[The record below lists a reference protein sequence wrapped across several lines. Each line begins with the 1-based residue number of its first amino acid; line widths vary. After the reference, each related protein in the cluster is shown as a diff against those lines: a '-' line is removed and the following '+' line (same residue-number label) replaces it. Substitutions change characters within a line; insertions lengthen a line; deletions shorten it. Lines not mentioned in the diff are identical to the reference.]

1 MPFLVNENKI
11 HSAANVL
18 SGDFHFVCEC
28 CRQRA
33 SVGSDDTSAIV
44 THLKGQQQFR
54 SFLASEKMKK
64 AVLHK
69 LCENAVVHAG
79 GTTNLKNHSLFG
91 IFGEF
96 NKLYKKRS

>member
-1 MPFLVNENKI
+1 
-11 HSAANVL
+11 
-18 SGDFHFVCEC
+18 
-28 CRQRA
+28 
-33 SVGSDDTSAIV
+33 
-44 THLKGQQQFR
+44 
-54 SFLASEKMKK
+54 MKK

-96 NKLYKKRS
+96 NKLYKKTELKLDTDGSM